1 MNLEAWLARIEKLHP
16 AEIELGLARI
26 STVADRL
33 QLLPVAGNVI
43 VVAGTNGKGSTVAL
57 LDQLARAAGKKT
69 AVYTS
74 PHLLRFNE
82 RVRINGEL
90 VGDDALCLAFDAIER
105 ARGDIALTYFEY
117 TTLAALIIF
126 KQNQPDLTILE
137 VGLGGR
143 LDAVNIVDADVSII
157 TSIGL
162 DHTDW
167 LGDTVDAIAAEKAGV
182 RRANKPLLFAG
193 DEMPEVIAELC
204 FQDNVPLMRAGEQ
217 FGWNGRHIFWQ
228 DGTTSTREQA
238 ACETP
243 IKLGD
248 DNLAGAVQALALL
261 GFLDKGVISSVAANA
276 RVPGRSQHKEIDGVT
291 WVFDV
296 GHNAE
301 ALSRFVERLPRISGK
316 TVALVGMLADKP
328 AQRALA
334 PFVSLVSH
342 WYLAALSGARGQSAA
357 QLRKALPDVLSPAM
371 VDEFAD
377 VASAVSAVSE
387 RLGQQDRVL
396 VFGSFHTVA
405 EAATALSI
413 SLE

>member
-1 MNLEAWLARIEKLHP
+1 MKLDAWLARIEKLHP

-26 STVADRL
+26 NLVADRL
-33 QLLPVAGNVI
+33 QLLPLAGNVI

-57 LDQLARAAGKKT
+57 LDQLARAAGFST

-82 RVRINGEL
+82 RVRVNGKL
-90 VGDDALCLAFDAIER
+90 ADDDSLCQAFAAIDQ
-105 ARGDIALTYFEY
+105 AREDIALTYFEY

-126 KQNQPDLTILE
+126 QQHQPDLTILE

-167 LGDTVDAIAAEKAGV
+167 LGDTLEAIAVEKAGV

-193 DEMPEVIAELC
+193 DEMPAVIAELC
-204 FQDNVPLMRAGEQ
+204 SQDKVPLMRAGEQ
-217 FGWNGRHIFWQ
+217 FGWHSGHLFWQ
-228 DGTTSTREQA
+228 HGDASARAQVE
-238 ACETP
+238 CEAP
-243 IKLGD
+243 VWLGE
-248 DNLAGAVQALALL
+248 DNLASAVQALALL
-261 GFLDKGVISSVAANA
+261 GLLNEDVISTVAGNA
-276 RVPGRSQHKEIDGVT
+276 RVPGRSQHLQIDGIT

-301 ALSRFVERLPRISGK
+301 ALSRFVERLPKISSK

-342 WYLAALSGARGQSAA
+342 WYLAALSGTRGQSAA
-357 QLRKALPDVLSPAM
+357 QLRKALPDGPSAR

-377 VASAVSAVSE
+377 VASAVSALRE
-387 RLGQQDRVL
+387 RLDQQDRVL
-396 VFGSFHTVA
+396 VVGSFHTVA